1 MTCPTQFADVAA
13 ALAANGYRPVPILAG
28 SKRPPITDWQHFEF
42 AQGCERRFGDCG
54 AGVLLGDVVA
64 LDIDVDDADAAAA
77 IEQATL
83 EIVGLGDAATIPRR
97 IGRAPRVLIP
107 FRTAHPFSKLKSKS
121 YQMCS
126 NNSAAHVEVLASG
139 QQFVAYH
146 VHPDTR
152 LPYQWNG
159 GGDLI
164 AVPRDALPEI
174 TERQAQLVIASA
186 NEILAEWGDRID
198 DASRDEHGAA
208 DDVATQRRSSK
219 ERETIPSQ
227 VSPVRCTAGA

>member
-1 MTCPTQFADVAA
+1 M
-13 ALAANGYRPVPILAG
+13 
-28 SKRPPITDWQHFEF
+28 
-42 AQGCERRFGDCG
+42 
-54 AGVLLGDVVA
+54 
-64 LDIDVDDADAAAA
+64 
-77 IEQATL
+77 
-83 EIVGLGDAATIPRR
+83 
-97 IGRAPRVLIP
+97 LIP